1 MKIGLTV
8 GCLVLAAAI
17 AAQTQGLSF
26 AADAVPVTV
35 DNFVRAETDLYF
47 SGMIKDFGLG
57 KLGFHREPTSISDQ
71 TVIRMNRDTLYGG
84 GIFDLDA
91 GLVTITLPDSGERF
105 MSMQVINEDE
115 YTPAVFYGAGKHTL
129 TKEEIG
135 TRYVAAAI
143 RILVNPSDP
152 ENLERVHALQDA
164 IKVEQ
169 PGGPG
174 AFEIPNWDQA
184 SQKKVRDALLVLA
197 STLPKLCERSRSKR

>member
-1 MKIGLTV
+1 M
-8 GCLVLAAAI
+8 
-17 AAQTQGLSF
+17 
-26 AADAVPVTV
+26 
-35 DNFVRAETDLYF
+35 
-47 SGMIKDFGLG
+47 
-57 KLGFHREPTSISDQ
+57 
-71 TVIRMNRDTLYGG
+71 
-84 GIFDLDA
+84 
-91 GLVTITLPDSGERF
+91 
-105 MSMQVINEDE
+105 DE